1 MYIYQLRFTDT
12 IRTETV
18 TEPVMDEQGEV
29 IDHVT
34 KDVEI
39 TTSARDNWKVLYR
52 KLKHSAIITIVEL
65 GTLADDEGYHV
76 DLKTSELLPIPNGFI
91 TAPNNPKHGERWKA
105 GCVVVQP
112 EPEAPNDTWL
122 KVEIREYLTN
132 NGIEWKQ
139 SWTKAHLLDACQ

>member
-1 MYIYQLRFTDT
+1 MYIYQLRFTNT
-12 IRTETV
+12 KKTETV

-34 KDVEI
+34 KEVEI

-65 GTLADDEGYHV
+65 GRLADDEGYHV
-76 DLKTSELLPIPNGFI
+76 DLKTSELLPIPNEFI
-91 TAPNNPKHGERWKA
+91 TAPNSPKHGERWKA

-112 EPEAPNDTWL
+112 
-122 KVEIREYLTN
+122 VEE
-132 NGIEWKQ
+132 
-139 SWTKAHLLDACQ
+139 